1 MNNVQYIKA
10 DYGNPEYQEDLRADS
25 IFLLTKNMVAN
36 FYRFNNRFMTVSEIN
51 KLLMIFNDRMIIEN
65 ELNTFNQTS

>member
-1 MNNVQYIKA
+1 MKYIKP
-10 DYGNPEYQEDLRADS
+10 DYEKPEYQDDLRADS

-36 FYRFNNRFMTVSEIN
+36 FHSFNNRFMTVSEVN
-51 KLLMIFNDRMIIEN
+51 NLLIIFKDRMIIEN